1 MWPTDDSTTQPGP
14 RYFAMDRALLG
25 DSTITRRRRTSPPG
39 GVAASRV
46 ADRGTGRALLSGGSA
61 AIAAAVEGATG
72 PGVPGV
78 AGGDPGRVTTRPV
91 GVARPWQA
99 RAVVTASSGGHVVR
113 RPCEEVFAAVADL
126 PSYPDLLVHLPVWQ
140 QEGGSRAGVGARW
153 RVGLTTLPLPV
164 TGVLRVVEVE
174 PARRLG
180 WVWEVEGPSGPV
192 GGWTL
197 TPLPGGCGV
206 DLTLGV
212 ALPGVPGLL
221 LERAALRLL
230 RHDVG
235 RRCCACGPAWS
246 TPELAR
252 WAVGR
257 SSRPGAA
264 R

>member
-1 MWPTDDSTTQPGP
+1 M
-14 RYFAMDRALLG
+14 
-25 DSTITRRRRTSPPG
+25 
-39 GVAASRV
+39 
-46 ADRGTGRALLSGGSA
+46 
-61 AIAAAVEGATG
+61 
-72 PGVPGV
+72 
-78 AGGDPGRVTTRPV
+78 
-91 GVARPWQA
+91 
-99 RAVVTASSGGHVVR
+99 VTASSGGHVVR

-140 QEGGSRAGVGARW
+140 HEGGSPSGVGARW
-153 RVGLTTLPLPV
+153 RAVLTASPLPV
-164 TGVLRVVEVE
+164 AGVLRVVEVE

-180 WVWEVEGPSGPV
+180 WEWEVEGGSGPV

-212 ALPGVPGLL
+212 TLPGARGLL

-230 RHDVG
+230 RHDV
-235 RRCCACGPAWS
+235 RATVLRLR
-246 TPELAR
+246 TRLEHPELAR

-257 SSRPGAA
+257 SPQPGAP